1 MKRTIFLVLIA
12 VTTISH
18 GCSDVSPD
26 AVDLQ
31 VDFSWEGMEPCGW
44 GIPEVGIR
52 GVPEN
57 TKYLVVDMYDHAYFF
72 DHGEVKV
79 IYNGSNI
86 ISRDSLKK
94 IYCPCPLGGP
104 ADTKLPSRLLMKMK
118 LLSVSEA
125 KKDTGQKN
133 NDVMDIKP
141 GEFSCG

>member
-12 VTTISH
+12 VTIISH

-86 ISRDSLKK
+86 ISRDPLKK
-94 IYCPCPLGGP
+94 IYCPCPLG
-104 ADTKLPSRLLMKMK
+104 
-118 LLSVSEA
+118 E
-125 KKDTGQKN
+125 
-133 NDVMDIKP
+133 P
-141 GEFSCG
+141 GRYKITVKAIDENEIIIGVGSKERYWPEE